1 MKINPLLTLKLCP
14 KLIKKAFR
22 IMKMTFLCMFI
33 FVSQLFAFNGEAQN
47 KVVNLQSEN
56 LSIEELFKEI
66 EQQTDYLIIYS
77 TSEIKSNFD
86 ISLNRKKAKVDE
98 LLNEAL
104 QGRNLKYE
112 LSDNYIILSPLTKI

>member
-1 MKINPLLTLKLCP
+1 
-14 KLIKKAFR
+14 
-22 IMKMTFLCMFI
+22 MTFLCMFI

-86 ISLNRKKAKVDE
+86 ISLNRKNNPPKQNQFFSVY
-98 LLNEAL
+98 LNFP
-104 QGRNLKYE
+104 R
-112 LSDNYIILSPLTKI
+112 KIKGTRVAVSGFSVPPSTSYRL

>member
-1 MKINPLLTLKLCP
+1 
-14 KLIKKAFR
+14 
-22 IMKMTFLCMFI
+22 MKMTFLCMFI
-33 FVSQLFAFNGEAQN
+33 FVSQLFAVNGEAQN

-104 QGRNLKYE
+104 QGMNLKYE
-112 LSDNYIILSPLTKI
+112 LSDNYIILSFPFPWH

>member
-1 MKINPLLTLKLCP
+1 
-14 KLIKKAFR
+14 
-22 IMKMTFLCMFI
+22 MTFLCMFI

-112 LSDNYIILSPLTKI
+112 LSDNYIIL